1 MKNYDSSAVGV
12 PYIRVP
18 SIQISYPQPLHATIR
33 FQEVEAVILADG
45 STRQLNEM
53 GERSFNVTPGQMA
66 DVIQLVDPTTG
77 LDIPGHTMTVMQ
89 LMLGML
95 AVIRREQLSQS

>member
-1 MKNYDSSAVGV
+1 MRNYDSSQVGV

-18 SIQISYPQPLHATIR
+18 AIQINYPQPLHAAIR

-45 STRQLNEM
+45 SPRQLNEL
-53 GERSFNVTPGQMA
+53 GERSFTVSPSQMS

-77 LDIPGHTMTVMQ
+77 VDLPGQTMTVMQ

-95 AVIRREQLSQS
+95 AVIRREQVSQT